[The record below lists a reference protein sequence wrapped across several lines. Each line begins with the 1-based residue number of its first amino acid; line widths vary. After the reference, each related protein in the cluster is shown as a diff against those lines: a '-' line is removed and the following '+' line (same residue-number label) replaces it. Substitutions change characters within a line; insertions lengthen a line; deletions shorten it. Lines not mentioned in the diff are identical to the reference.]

1 MTEEAGKRAIE
12 KALLYSKHEW
22 YASEKNV
29 MHGID
34 KNGRYVDTP
43 DITWRGEEFDCGWW
57 KLGQLNVGIPYGWG
71 NASSLEEFDLGIAEG
86 KYAGNVPED
95 TSRYGSHECV
105 GVDCSGLVTVCWE
118 LPKKIRAR
126 DIPEIADLIDIKD
139 IRQGDVFAISS
150 HVMLFKEFINKDK
163 CKVRII
169 DSTRSI
175 GKVSQREFLLADL
188 LCQGY
193 RVYRKK

>member
-1 MTEEAGKRAIE
+1 M
-12 KALLYSKHEW
+12 W
-22 YASEKNV
+22 
-29 MHGID
+29 D
-34 KNGRYVDTP
+34 
-43 DITWRGEEFDCGWW
+43 
-57 KLGQLNVGIPYGWG
+57 
-71 NASSLEEFDLGIAEG
+71 
-86 KYAGNVPED
+86 
-95 TSRYGSHECV
+95 GSHECV
-105 GVDCSGLVTVCWE
+105 GVDCSGLVAVCWE